1 MIYPS
6 NFEQKTGFDIIREHL
21 RVSCLSNLGKQF
33 VDQIQFTSDP
43 DLIINWLAQAEEF
56 KTILELGLPFPV
68 NDYFDLT
75 PELIRIKTP
84 GTFLEP
90 ETLYDLKS
98 SLETIQ
104 ACLDFFKKPF
114 ASGFAHLCQMAGQI
128 YLEPDILKR
137 IGQIMDEKGL
147 IRDDASPKL
156 HDIRKEISKK
166 ITISE
171 KRIGQIMDAARNA
184 GWTPPDADVTL
195 RDGRLVIPV
204 LASHKRKLKGLIHD
218 ESSTG
223 QTVFIEPEESF
234 ELNNEIRELENAE
247 KREIIRILT
256 VFTDFIRPF
265 IEILLQAYQFL
276 GKMDFLKAKGSFAIE
291 INACKPKFYTGQ
303 KIAWKQAVH
312 PLLFL
317 AHKAKRKKVVPLD
330 INLDATNRV
339 IVISGPNAGGKSV
352 CLKTVGLLQYMIQSG
367 LLVPMQGD
375 SEMGIFDKIF
385 FEIGDEQS
393 LENDLSTYSSHL
405 LNIKFFLENADSTT
419 LFLID
424 EFGSGTDPILG
435 GAIAESALEDLNSKR
450 AFGVVT
456 THYSNLKL
464 LADQQNG
471 IINGAMLFDTKHM
484 QPLFQLVIGKPG
496 SSFAFEI
503 AEKIGFPP
511 ESLRKATKK
520 TGKTHLDFDRQLQ
533 ELELEKLDLIK
544 QKQEFEVG
552 DSFINELIEK
562 YQRLSAELESS
573 RNDILRQAKEQA
585 LQLIE
590 DSNRVIER
598 TIREIKESQAARDKT
613 KEARQSLKD
622 YHQKIEKLSGKGKSE
637 GESSPEKEVKQKS
650 VFSPGE
656 WVKMEG
662 QHKSGYIFRMKGNE
676 AIVDFGGIRFTVSVE
691 KLIKAEMPPP
701 AEHQYRKNSY
711 SSIIGDL
718 NQKTSN
724 FKLSIDL
731 RGKRADEALAMVQK
745 YIDDAILLRVNEIS
759 ILHGKGEGI
768 LRKLIR
774 EYLSGLEEVKSF
786 SDEHIERGGAGITKI
801 FLK

>member
-6 NFEQKTGFDIIREHL
+6 NYEQKTGFDLIREHL
-21 RVSCLSNLGKQF
+21 RAACLSSLGKQY

-43 DLIINWLAQAEEF
+43 DLIISWLVQTEEF
-56 KTILELGLPFPV
+56 KKILDQGLPFPA

-75 PELIRIKTP
+75 PELLRIKTP

-104 ACLDFFKKPF
+104 ACLDFFTKPF
-114 ASGFAHLCQMAGQI
+114 ASGFPHLCEMAGQI

-156 HDIRKEISKK
+156 HDIRKEIRKK

-171 KRIGQIMDAARNA
+171 KRIGQIMVIARNA

-195 RDGRLVIPV
+195 RGGRLVIPI
-204 LASHKRKLKGLIHD
+204 LATHKRKLKGLIQD

-223 QTVFIEPEESF
+223 QTVFIEPEENF

-256 VFTDFIRPF
+256 AFTDFLRPF
-265 IEILLQAYQFL
+265 IEILLQAYLFL
-276 GKMDFLKAKGSFAIE
+276 GKMDFLRAKGSFAIE
-291 INACKPKFYTGQ
+291 TNACKPKLYTGQ
-303 KIAWKQAVH
+303 KIAWKKAVH

-317 AHKAKRKKVVPLD
+317 AHKAKRKKVIPLD
-330 INLDATNRV
+330 INLEPPDRV

-352 CLKTVGLLQYMIQSG
+352 CLKTVGLLQYMMQSG

-375 SEMGIFDKIF
+375 SEMGIFEKIF

-405 LNIKFFLENADSTT
+405 LNIRFFLENADSGT

-424 EFGSGTDPILG
+424 EFGSGTDPSLG
-435 GAIAESALEDLNSKR
+435 GAIAESALEELNSKR

-464 LADQQNG
+464 LADQQAG
-471 IINGAMLFDTKHM
+471 IINGAMLFDTRHL
-484 QPLFQLVIGKPG
+484 QPLFQLVVGKPG

-511 ESLRKATKK
+511 EILRKATKK

-533 ELELEKLDLIK
+533 ELELEKQDLTR
-544 QKQEFEVG
+544 QKQEFEVA

-562 YQRLSAELESS
+562 YQRLSLDLESS
-573 RNDILRQAKEQA
+573 KNDILLQAKEQA

-590 DSNRVIER
+590 DSNRMIER
-598 TIREIKESQAARDKT
+598 TIREIKESQAAKEKT
-613 KEARQSLKD
+613 KQARQSLKE
-622 YHQKIEKLSGKGKSE
+622 YHQMIEKISDTGKSK
-637 GESSPEKEVKQKS
+637 GESGTKKEAVNKLIY
-650 VFSPGE
+650 SPGE

-662 QHKSGYIFRMKGNE
+662 QMKAGYIFRMKGNE
-676 AIVDFGGIRFTVSVE
+676 AIVDFGGIRFTVPVE
-691 KLIKAEMPPP
+691 KLTKAEAPPP
-701 AEHQYRKNSY
+701 AEVQFRKSSY

-718 NQKTSN
+718 NQKAAN
-724 FKLSIDL
+724 FKLSI
-731 RGKRADEALAMVQK
+731 RSPGK
-745 YIDDAILLRVNEIS
+745 
-759 ILHGKGEGI
+759 
-768 LRKLIR
+768 
-774 EYLSGLEEVKSF
+774 KS
-786 SDEHIERGGAGITKI
+786 R
-801 FLK
+801 